1 MIFKYKIDS
10 LTEEELMILMYI
22 LSENSGSDFE
32 WHKEYL
38 VALRPTELFETLNKW
53 APKIKEDKRQSMQ
66 NIVDKLIG

>member
-10 LTEEELMILMYI
+10 LTEEELMILMYV
-22 LSENSGSDFE
+22 LSENSGPDFE

-38 VALRPTELFETLNKW
+38 VALKDKELFELLNKW
-53 APKIKEDKRQSMQ
+53 APKIREDKRQSMQ